1 MTAMTSVFRMALV
14 SALLAAASGC
24 ANDPSAGY
32 TMAGLYAED
41 IESVAV
47 PIWNRDTRV
56 FRRELET
63 RLTEALVK
71 RIELDTPYKVTDKS
85 RADTILTG
93 TILTV
98 SQRVLGVNPDLGTPR
113 DIELQ
118 IAVTFSWTDLR
129 TGKVLVKRTNFV
141 SAGVYSQ
148 AEPLNEDFFIGSSS
162 AIDLLAQRVVQTME
176 KPW

>member
-1 MTAMTSVFRMALV
+1 MTAMTSALRMAMVL
-14 SALLAAASGC
+14 SLLAAAAGC
-24 ANDPSAGY
+24 SIDPSAGY
-32 TMAGLYAED
+32 TTASLFAQD

-63 RLTEALVK
+63 RLAEALVK

-98 SQRVLGVNPDLGTPR
+98 KQRVLGVNPDLGTAR
-113 DIELQ
+113 DVELQ
-118 IAVTFSWTDLR
+118 MVVSFAWTDLR
-129 TGKVLVKRTNFV
+129 TGEVLAERTNFV

-148 AEPLNEDFFIGSSS
+148 AEPLNEDFFWGSSS